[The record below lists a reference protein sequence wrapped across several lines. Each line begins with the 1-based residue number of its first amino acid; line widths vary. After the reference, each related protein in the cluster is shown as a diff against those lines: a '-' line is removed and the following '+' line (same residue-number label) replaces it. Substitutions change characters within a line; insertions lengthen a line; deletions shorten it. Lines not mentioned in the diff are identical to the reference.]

1 MMFLRIVFDYAK
13 LSQTPSTTKQK
24 NTKIKARS
32 PNFGI
37 LSLFEAF
44 WCIHRG
50 DVETK
55 LRIRERRN
63 KGEKRKDG
71 S

>member
-1 MMFLRIVFDYAK
+1 MMFLRIVFGYAK

-24 NTKIKARS
+24 NTKIKAHS
-32 PNFGI
+32 LNFGV

-44 WCIHRG
+44 WCLHRG
-50 DVETK
+50 VVETK
-55 LRIRERRN
+55 RRMRERRN
-63 KGEKRKDG
+63 KVEKRKDG